1 MLALRRG
8 VVLVLGGAVAAVV
21 SACTALAPTPA
32 APTPAPPI
40 HIKVGDQMF
49 APLAP
54 VYVAFDRG
62 YFTAEG
68 LDVELVPMPDPTQV
82 VVLLSSGQ
90 LTFGCIG
97 GDPALFNA
105 MARGINVRLLAAA
118 VSNGPTDRPA
128 AFIMRPDLLDG
139 GRYKNPSD
147 LKGMTFAVPGPQ
159 GKFYINRLLTQGGLT
174 DNDVTYVQ
182 LSLPDMLPALQNKA
196 IDGAWEVEPLVT
208 LAERQGFAR
217 TVATTGQLFPGAS
230 AQVIATNP
238 SFGAAQPEAT
248 RKFMSAF
255 LHGLR
260 DYYHAFNKRDADR
273 APIIQAMVNHTPVKD
288 PNLYEV
294 IGMQSVDPNAMIDP
308 ASWDVYQ
315 DYYVNSG
322 TSLQKVD
329 LNMFIDRSFL
339 NAALDRVGR
348 EP

>member
-1 MLALRRG
+1 MSRSSAYSATTIWRPAQPRSISTRRSSRSSARRTCSTATTVPGMDFSITTCRCTGSRQPWMVGTRWTRSSVSTWRKGMLALRRG
-8 VVLVLGGAVAAVV
+8 VVVVLGAVAAVL
-21 SACTALAPTPA
+21 SACTALVPTPA

-139 GRYKNPSD
+139 GRYKNPGD

-196 IDGAWEVEPLVT
+196 IDGAW
-208 LAERQGFAR
+208 
-217 TVATTGQLFPGAS
+217 
-230 AQVIATNP
+230 
-238 SFGAAQPEAT
+238 
-248 RKFMSAF
+248 
-255 LHGLR
+255 
-260 DYYHAFNKRDADR
+260 
-273 APIIQAMVNHTPVKD
+273 
-288 PNLYEV
+288 
-294 IGMQSVDPNAMIDP
+294 
-308 ASWDVYQ
+308 
-315 DYYVNSG
+315 
-322 TSLQKVD
+322 
-329 LNMFIDRSFL
+329 
-339 NAALDRVGR
+339 
-348 EP
+348 